1 MKKIFLSEK
10 GILPNT
16 DITAALCELFSKEKN
31 DTEFIFESGDYYFS
45 PQNALKLD
53 YNLSNTEHIPYRTLG
68 ILLKDMKNCV
78 INGNG
83 ARLWFEGQMQPFT
96 LDCCENLTVRGFSI
110 NWRYPLVA
118 EAVVLS
124 HTEMSATL
132 YIDPQMFPHRYS
144 DVWLEFYVGAGEWYP
159 MFTHHQIYDDESRCI
174 LQDTGDRFRVL
185 SVSET
190 GAGDGIFRF
199 DLKRKV
205 DIKDGS
211 IVVLRHNARVHSG
224 IFAEKCRELVFE
236 DINIYSCGGIGCLAQ
251 FCHDLTYRRI
261 NFLPDSSLGRA
272 ISSGRDDGIHLT
284 SNSGTLTVTESTFFG
299 LMDDPINVHGCCVM
313 AKELISDS
321 SVRCRYGHDD
331 ANNFRYW
338 AEKGDEVVFINKK
351 NMAPVAKARVASYEL
366 ESPECFVLELDSHID
381 DKVKALISEDGI
393 AVDNLSHTA
402 EFICTKNRFGNCRAR
417 GILVSVPKR
426 VLIEDN
432 YFETSGS
439 AILMAGD
446 SNYWYE
452 SGACRNVEIRN
463 NIFTSKCLSA
473 VFQFGEGVISIC
485 PTIPEPD
492 ISLPYHE
499 NVYIHDNIFDTADTT
514 VLYAFSCDSL
524 EFSGNRIFKS
534 PSRKWWNRRDAL
546 VSLDTCRNARVVGN
560 DVIGSFELR
569 GLDAKDCVDVESD
582 M

>member
-16 DITAALCELFSKEKN
+16 DITAALCEVFTSKTC

-45 PQNALKLD
+45 PKNALKLD
-53 YNLSNTEHIPYRTLG
+53 YDLSNTEHIPYRTLG
-68 ILLKDMKNCV
+68 ILLKNMKNCV

-96 LDCCENLTVRGFSI
+96 LDCCENVTVRNLSI

-132 YIDPQMFPHRYS
+132 YIDPEKFPHRYT
-144 DVWLEFYVGAGEWYP
+144 DGWLEFYVGADEWYP
-159 MFTHHQIYDDESRCI
+159 MFTHHQLYDDESRCI
-174 LQDTGDRFRVL
+174 IQDTGDRFRVL
-185 SVSET
+185 SVSESDR
-190 GAGDGIFRF
+190 GNGIFDF
-199 DLKRKV
+199 ELKRKV

-211 IVVLRHNARVHSG
+211 IVVLRHNARVHAG

-261 NFLPDSSLGRA
+261 NFLPDESLGRR
-272 ISSGRDDGIHLT
+272 ISCGRDDGIHLT
-284 SNSGTLTVTESTFFG
+284 SNSGTVTVTESTFFG
-299 LMDDPINVHGCCVM
+299 LMDDPINVHGCCVT
-313 AKELISDS
+313 AKELVSGSAI
-321 SVRCRYGHDD
+321 RCRYGHSD
-331 ANNFRYW
+331 ANNFKYW
-338 AEKGDEVVFINKK
+338 AEKGDEVLFINKK
-351 NMAPVAKARVASYEL
+351 NMSPVAKAVVAAYKLESPESFVLEL
-366 ESPECFVLELDSHID
+366 ESPMD
-381 DKVKALISEDGI
+381 DKLIALIEADSI
-393 AVDNLSHTA
+393 AVDNLTHTA
-402 EFICTKNRFGNCRAR
+402 EFVCTKNRFGNCRAR
-417 GILVSVPKR
+417 GILVSVPRR

-432 YFETSGS
+432 YFESSGS

-452 SGACRNVEIRN
+452 SGACRDVEIRN

-473 VFQFGEGVISIC
+473 VYQFGEGVISIY
-485 PTIPEPD
+485 PTIPQPD
-492 ISLPYHE
+492 VDRPFHR

-514 VLYAFSCDSL
+514 VLYAFSCENL
-524 EFSGNRIFKS
+524 EFSRNRIFKS
-534 PSRKWWNRRDAL
+534 PSRKWWTRRESL
-546 VSLDTCRNARVVGN
+546 VSLEMCKNARILKN
-560 DVIGSFELR
+560 DIIGRFELG
-569 GLDAKDCVDVESD
+569 GLDAKDCVDIESD
-582 M
+582 I